1 MNDSKL
7 RGKVARILNS
17 RELAINV
24 GSDQGV
30 KEGMVFNILDP
41 MGEDI
46 KDPDTGRILGSLR
59 RTKLKVRVVSVLPK
73 FAVAMTFKTNKHVIG
88 APGQKTTRRRGV
100 GADFA
105 ELARFLSFQQEVVTQ
120 ETLRKPEG
128 AYDPLSEKDSY
139 VKVGDIAEFAYMEN
153 DEQG

>member
-1 MNDSKL
+1 MNDAKL

-30 KEGMVFNILDP
+30 TEGMVFNILDP
-41 MGEDI
+41 TGEDI

-59 RTKLKVRVVSVLPK
+59 RTKLQVRVVSALPK
-73 FAVAMTFKTNKHVIG
+73 FAVAMTFKNNTSGIG
-88 APGQKTTRRRGV
+88 PAGQTIARRKRIGT
-100 GADFA
+100 DFA

-139 VKVGDIAEFAYMEN
+139 VKVGDIAEFAYLANE
-153 DEQG
+153 EHS